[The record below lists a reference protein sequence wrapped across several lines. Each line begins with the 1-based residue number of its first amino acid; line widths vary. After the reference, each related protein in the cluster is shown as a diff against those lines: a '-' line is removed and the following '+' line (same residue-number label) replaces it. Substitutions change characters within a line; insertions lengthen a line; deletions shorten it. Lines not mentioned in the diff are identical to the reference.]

1 MSIPFLPDQ
10 ILEEAE
16 IRKFVELA
24 NTNAKKIV
32 GDSKFV
38 IPPPELPGAGLLIS
52 LWIKQA
58 EKSLGAYFVPFLA
71 VKGVLDAP
79 TQIKPA
85 LDSIKGFID
94 NPLQALL
101 DTAVNTQLQS
111 KFFIPLRVVLLSSG
125 EGKPSTGLSNLSSLV
140 ARANSESIVS
150 GSTGGS
156 EGVKYPY
163 VFSGVGVSPGEGQY
177 SIDSS
182 SSNSSTIISVSS
194 KDNNGES
201 LEIELSSLIPGDF
214 ISLDNDGVVQE
225 WIIDG
230 IAKNSNFYTLNL
242 VPRNEP
248 ENQKEFAVT
257 EKTVYVQTTQ
267 NPATKGKKALRDL
280 FIGPDG
286 KIKFPIVIGAKDLL
300 EIVGVPSVP
309 PPLSLLSL
317 RIGDFNDLL
326 PGSPLRLKIQELE
339 AASGWNFQKD
349 VLEKVFQGKYPKVIP
364 GPTGATGSPEIQGL
378 LPQLGLTGTEGA
390 GATGADNS
398 GSSGTGQTSQEKVS
412 KKKQKARNELLAI
425 AKLYLMIVEETPVFL
440 YIFSS
445 YIKLLLLPVIIVFST
460 LTSLFT
466 EALTKP
472 VEIIKLLVKVF
483 TDPMELLAT
492 VIAKAVLQAIRPNIE
507 PALNAA
513 NIKWEEVTLS
523 IEGGK
528 KKGLE
533 PLIVDILLNRFKCK
547 DKKVGE
553 KDGEYNS
560 SIQVTS
566 ETGSFS
572 ELGGTGGT
580 AGSGESSP
588 TFTNFSYDFIYDGGA
603 PAPGIV
609 SLNNED
615 LDKVTSIKINFLDSN
630 VNSTVPS
637 LAIMET
643 GSEISVP
650 KDGNV
655 WIYVVKNKTVPP
667 GNSSYI
673 DFGVELKFS
682 PTKSNLES
690 DVTSNFT
697 QSFINPRNS
706 AILSPGANLNNVKLQ
721 SPGNDFLQCLISEY
735 LPIRVIAV
743 WESVR
748 GFLGVVLGLVS
759 AFPVLIPA
767 LVTQLFKGD
776 DNLSKP
782 IGPILINLAN
792 KKSTEINTEKNPLD
806 FSTIRGSE
814 DTRGLVD
821 ALIGEKGIDTVLLE
835 QAKKDPTLRARTIN
849 ESGNLLS
856 VKDFGKNLKIL
867 LALGRKYSDS
877 GNLTGE
883 TIIVPLGSEKITVRL
898 TTEEV
903 NRYRISRDGYDGKG
917 DFIIFIRDN
926 LYVARTRL
934 ARLI

>member
-1 MSIPFLPDQ
+1 MSSIPFLPDQ

-16 IRKFVELA
+16 IKKFIELA
-24 NTNAKKIV
+24 NTNAKKII
-32 GDSKFV
+32 GDSKFSL
-38 IPPPELPGAGLLIS
+38 PPPELPGAGLLIS
-52 LWIKQA
+52 LWIKEA

-79 TQIKPA
+79 TEIKPA
-85 LDSIKGFID
+85 LNSIKGFID
-94 NPLQALL
+94 DPLQALL
-101 DTAVNTQLQS
+101 DSAVNIQLQ
-111 KFFIPLRVVLLSSG
+111 KNFFIPLRVVLLSSE
-125 EGKPSTGLSNLSSLV
+125 EGKSSTGISNLSSLV
-140 ARANSESIVS
+140 TRANSESIIS
-150 GSTGGS
+150 GTIEGS
-156 EGVKYPY
+156 EGTKYPY
-163 VFSGVGVSPGEGQY
+163 VFSGLGVSPGEGQY

-182 SSNSSTIISVSS
+182 SSSSFTTISVSS
-194 KDNNGES
+194 KDNNGKN
-201 LEIELSSLIPGDF
+201 LETELSSLIPGDF
-214 ISLDNDGVVQE
+214 ISLNNDGIVQE
-225 WIIDG
+225 WVIDG
-230 IAKNSNFYTLNL
+230 IVKNPNFYTLNL

-248 ENQKEFAVT
+248 ENQREFTVS
-257 EKTVYVQTTQ
+257 EQTVYVQVTQ
-267 NPATKGKKALRDL
+267 NPTTKGKKALRDL

-286 KIKFPIVIGAKDLL
+286 KVKFPIVIGVKDLL
-300 EIVGVPSVP
+300 EIVGVPSAP

-317 RIGDFNDLL
+317 RIGSFNDLL
-326 PGSPLRLKIQELE
+326 PGSPLKLKIQELE

-349 VLEKVFQGKYPKVIP
+349 VLEKVFQGKYPKSIS
-364 GPTGATGSPEIQGL
+364 GPTGATGA
-378 LPQLGLTGTEGA
+378 A
-390 GATGADNS
+390 GPGFSLMEQNNQD
-398 GSSGTGQTSQEKVS
+398 KVS
-412 KKKQKARNELLAI
+412 KKKQKARDELLAI
-425 AKLYLMIVEETPVFL
+425 AKLYLMLLEETATFL
-440 YIFSS
+440 AIFSC
-445 YIKLLLLPVIIVFST
+445 YLKLLLLPVLIVIST
-460 LTSLFT
+460 LAGLFT

-472 VEIIKLLVKVF
+472 VTIIKLLIKVF
-483 TDPMELLAT
+483 TDPMEFLAT

-507 PALNAA
+507 PALSSA
-513 NIKWEEVTLS
+513 NIKWDEVTLS
-523 IEGGK
+523 KEGGK
-528 KKGLE
+528 DKGLE

-547 DKKVGE
+547 DKKAEGRNGE
-553 KDGEYNS
+553 IS
-560 SIQVTS
+560 SKIQVTS
-566 ETGSFS
+566 ETGSFF

-580 AGSGESSP
+580 SETDGFSGITGP
-588 TFTNFSYDFIYDGGA
+588 TFTNFNYDFIYDGGA
-603 PAPGIV
+603 PRPGEV
-609 SLNNED
+609 SLNSED

-637 LAIMET
+637 LAVMET
-643 GSEISVP
+643 GSEISIP

-655 WIYVVKNKTVPP
+655 WIYVVKNKMVPP
-667 GNSSYI
+667 GNASYM
-673 DFGVELKFS
+673 DFEVNLKFS
-682 PTKSNLES
+682 PTGSNLGS
-690 DVTSNFT
+690 NRSSNFSQS
-697 QSFINPRNS
+697 QSFVNSRNS

-806 FSTIRGSE
+806 FSTIRSSE

-821 ALIGEKGIDTVLLE
+821 SLIGEKGIDTVLLE

-856 VKDFGKNLKIL
+856 VKDFGRNLKIL
-867 LALGRKYSDS
+867 LALGKKYAEV

-883 TIIVPLGSEKITVRL
+883 AIKVPLGTETVTVIL
-898 TTEEV
+898 STDEV
-903 NRYRISRDGYDGKG
+903 NKYRISRGGYDGKG

-934 ARLI
+934 ARPF